1 MKKWYI
7 VIFAILVFTIL
18 ASIKK
23 RRTSRKDGIIKR
35 IDAFINLLFWF
46 LLVAYGLAFL
56 YWLYRAI
63 F

>member
-7 VIFAILVFTIL
+7 VIFAILVFTVL

-46 LLVAYGLAFL
+46 LLVAYGLTFL